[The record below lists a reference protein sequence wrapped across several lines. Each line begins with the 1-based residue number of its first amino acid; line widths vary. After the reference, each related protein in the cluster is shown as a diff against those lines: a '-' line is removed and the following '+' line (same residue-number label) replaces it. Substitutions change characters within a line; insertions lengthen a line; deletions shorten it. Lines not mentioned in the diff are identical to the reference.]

1 MTTTVDIREA
11 GTTMNTLRA
20 ITLSDMEGAPYIV
33 AQCDAKGWNGFHV
46 PLLSMGELAAHFAAL
61 QRNDPNGTWDE
72 VRFGTVDGD
81 VVMWD
86 PTNGRWPMATAGPS
100 SALASTRGA
109 LRSMALC
116 GPTPQMSRATPSR
129 SDPLTLCHVVVA
141 SLHDTSC
148 PYQTDSNPTTEG
160 KRHGY
165 SRPAI
170 RSPQPQRGSEGS

>member
-1 MTTTVDIREA
+1 MTTPADIREA

-86 PTNGRWPMATAGPS
+86 PTNGETMADGYRWT
-100 SALASTRGA
+100 
-109 LRSMALC
+109 
-116 GPTPQMSRATPSR
+116 
-129 SDPLTLCHVVVA
+129 V
-141 SLHDTSC
+141 
-148 PYQTDSNPTTEG
+148 
-160 KRHGY
+160 
-165 SRPAI
+165 I
-170 RSPQPQRGSEGS
+170 RSGVNAGRAPIDGLVWTDATDEQGNTISL